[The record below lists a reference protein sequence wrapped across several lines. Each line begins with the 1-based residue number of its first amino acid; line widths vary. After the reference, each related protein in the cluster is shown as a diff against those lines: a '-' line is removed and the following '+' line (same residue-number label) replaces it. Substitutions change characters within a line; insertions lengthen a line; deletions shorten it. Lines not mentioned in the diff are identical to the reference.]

1 MKNTDLLLIYDDHCP
16 LCSWYS
22 GQFVKYGLL
31 QKENRQPFSK
41 VAEHWLQQIDFDAS
55 RNRIPLIDKKT
66 GTVTY
71 GLDAL
76 LVLLGQRF
84 PWIQRVGH
92 WKPVHAFLEQL
103 YALISYN
110 RKVVVAVKCGNG
122 EIDCAP
128 DFHLGY
134 RITFLLLL
142 QVLIGGATT
151 ASSLLLDKLQLF
163 SHSANVLQY
172 GVIAIAVLL
181 LVRGFLLPLE
191 KRMEYYGQWSMLGM
205 LYSVQLV
212 VLLVLVN
219 LLGAS
224 VFLLGAGSSLILL
237 RWYKSWKRRM
247 AFTGVKPCVSM
258 G

>member
-1 MKNTDLLLIYDDHCP
+1 MKSTDLLLIYDDHCP

-31 QKENRQPFSK
+31 QQENRQPFSK
-41 VAEHWLQQIDFDAS
+41 VADHWLQQIDFAAS

-84 PWIQRVGH
+84 PWIQQVGH

-110 RKVVVAVKCGNG
+110 RKVVVAVRCGKG
-122 EIDCAP
+122 DIDCAP

-134 RITFLLLL
+134 RMVFLLLL
-142 QVLIGGATT
+142 QVLIALATR
-151 ASSLLLDKLQLF
+151 ANALLLDSLHLF
-163 SHSANVLQY
+163 TLSANILQY
-172 GVIAIAVLL
+172 LVIVIALLL

-205 LYSVQLV
+205 LYSIQAL

-224 VFLLGAGSSLILL
+224 VFLLGAGCSLLLL

-247 AFTGVKPCVSM
+247 AFTGVRPCIIVP
-258 G
+258 